1 MRELLH
7 ADVQIT
13 PHDLKH
19 ADTTAN
25 KLIWYQNMKHDS
37 NFQNQSCLLHILL
50 SRFTTLSLCNQKEQN

>member
-37 NFQNQSCLLHILL
+37 NFQNQSYLLHILL